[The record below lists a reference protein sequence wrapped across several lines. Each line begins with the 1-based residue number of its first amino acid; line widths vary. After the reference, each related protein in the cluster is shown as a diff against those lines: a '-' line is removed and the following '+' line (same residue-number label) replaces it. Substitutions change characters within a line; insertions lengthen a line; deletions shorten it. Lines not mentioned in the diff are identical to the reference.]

1 MKIPPNTVLYQDF
14 VLNLHNKLTT
24 IYDIRHVL
32 EQLDE
37 FDDWAFILPKR
48 LLNAIKLPY
57 DISDMPYDDMLSEV
71 DSSQAILIY
80 QHWDAVMVK
89 KIREPLQ

>member
-14 VLNLHNKLTT
+14 VLNLHNRLTT
-24 IYDIRHVL
+24 IYDIRRVL

-57 DISDMPYDDMLSEV
+57 DISDMPYDDILSEP
-71 DSSQAILIY
+71 DSAQAVLIY
-80 QHWDAVMVK
+80 QSWDAVMVK
-89 KIREPLQ
+89 KLKEPLQ